1 MSTAVPTA
9 SIDLSLSWGS
19 LLAGTFASLI
29 LYGVSILQ
37 TFIYYVQ
44 YPKDRT
50 PLKLLVAVVLL
61 LDTLHQFLACAGLWS
76 YLVQYYGDFANLAV
90 MHPPLL
96 LATVV
101 TSLVSFVVQSFF
113 IWRIWSL
120 STGHFKWII
129 PLILMP
135 FVTAQPVLS
144 IYYTVKGLITPAI
157 EAVSGPLLTTVAN
170 ASNGTAAAVDITIA
184 IMLCVLLAMGRTGFS
199 GRTDR
204 MLLRLIIVSVNTGI
218 WTALFGLLAV
228 ILLVTLPQDLVFSGF
243 YFPLCTLYCNMLLA
257 SLNVRRFVSST
268 DAGEPYQV
276 PSAPSNPKLKT
287 SSGLSRTL
295 VNFTMGSTKAREE
308 SFEMQ
313 RNDSAQYHV

>member
-1 MSTAVPTA
+1 MSATVPTV

-76 YLVQYYGDFANLAV
+76 YLVQYYGNFVNLAV

-157 EAVSGPLLTTVAN
+157 EAVSGPLLTKIAN

>member
-1 MSTAVPTA
+1 MSTTVPTA

-76 YLVQYYGDFANLAV
+76 YLVQYYGDFVNLAV

-157 EAVSGPLLTTVAN
+157 EAVSGPLLTTIAN